1 MVGDHPLGVEALWR
15 MPANQSI
22 RRIRRFCRKRNA
34 IEDECHLILQCL
46 DPRVTMLRI
55 EFYSHAREEDE
66 SWSLEDPLRIME
78 PTKALAELLH
88 RTAILLV
95 LARYVYALFKLCEE
109 VPILMLRNGEE
120 CAALE

>member
-1 MVGDHPLGVEALWR
+1 
-15 MPANQSI
+15 
-22 RRIRRFCRKRNA
+22 
-34 IEDECHLILQCL
+34 
-46 DPRVTMLRI
+46 MLRI